1 MTQTRDNVQRVAEFN
16 TLFLSLNDKGQETA
30 LTVLQAL
37 EFAQTVQKG
46 RNKYK
51 VIQGGQTNEM

>member
-1 MTQTRDNVQRVAEFN
+1 MTQTRDNIQRVAEFK
-16 TLFLSLNDKGQETA
+16 TLFLNLNDKGQETA

-46 RNKYK
+46 RKSIKSYK
-51 VIQGGQTNEM
+51 KDK